1 MFVKFVTQKL
11 KMNAMGKGS
20 ITNNINRTLYQ
31 LLMKSSGICI
41 KYSVTKQ
48 IPDRLN
54 NWVEK
59 KWNLRVSRWL
69 FVSSQK
75 RDTNLEPENDKNPT
89 WFNIMECVR
98 IKSSLNENN
107 NNRNLEDYLPQR

>member
-31 LLMKSSGICI
+31 LLMNSSGICI

-54 NWVEK
+54 N
-59 KWNLRVSRWL
+59 
-69 FVSSQK
+69 
-75 RDTNLEPENDKNPT
+75 
-89 WFNIMECVR
+89 
-98 IKSSLNENN
+98 
-107 NNRNLEDYLPQR
+107 